1 MQKSIDKIY
10 YAAIYLRLSKEDGDL
25 SSGEKK
31 ESNSIANQRKLIE
44 DYLSRNPEITLV
56 QEFCDD
62 GYTGANFDRPDF
74 QRMMEQVKTGK
85 INCIIVKDLSRFGR
99 DYLEVGDYLEHIF
112 PFLGVRMISINDHY
126 DSEKYLGNTA
136 GMDIAFRNLIY
147 DYYSKD
153 LSKKVKSAMRTKQR
167 NGGYI
172 TCCTYGY
179 KVSPKN

>member
-74 QRMMEQVKTGK
+74 QRMIPADISRRFFRPWASVLLPSTTTTTLHS
-85 INCIIVKDLSRFGR
+85 LSR
-99 DYLEVGDYLEHIF
+99 
-112 PFLGVRMISINDHY
+112 
-126 DSEKYLGNTA
+126 
-136 GMDIAFRNLIY
+136 
-147 DYYSKD
+147 
-153 LSKKVKSAMRTKQR
+153 
-167 NGGYI
+167 
-172 TCCTYGY
+172 
-179 KVSPKN
+179 

>member
-99 DYLEVGDYLEHIF
+99 DYIDSGRYIEKIF
-112 PFLGVRMISINDHY
+112 PSLGIRFIAINDNY
-126 DSEKYLGNTA
+126 DSAQSQQAGNEIILPFKT
-136 GMDIAFRNLIY
+136 
-147 DYYSKD
+147 
-153 LSKKVKSAMRTKQR
+153 
-167 NGGYI
+167 
-172 TCCTYGY
+172 
-179 KVSPKN
+179 

>member
-1 MQKSIDKIY
+1 MQKITDKIY

-74 QRMMEQVKTGK
+74 QRMMEQVKKRK

-99 DYLEVGDYLEHIF
+99 DYIDSGRYIEKIF
-112 PFLGVRMISINDHY
+112 PSLASVLLQSTTTTTLHSLSRQATKSF
-126 DSEKYLGNTA
+126 
-136 GMDIAFRNLIY
+136 FR
-147 DYYSKD
+147 SK
-153 LSKKVKSAMRTKQR
+153 T
-167 NGGYI
+167 
-172 TCCTYGY
+172 
-179 KVSPKN
+179 

>member
-85 INCIIVKDLSRFGR
+85 INCIIVKD
-99 DYLEVGDYLEHIF
+99 DCVIIE
-112 PFLGVRMISINDHY
+112 P
-126 DSEKYLGNTA
+126 TQ
-136 GMDIAFRNLIY
+136 
-147 DYYSKD
+147 KD
-153 LSKKVKSAMRTKQR
+153 LENQGFVAGS
-167 NGGYI
+167 I
-172 TCCTYGY
+172 CF
-179 KVSPKN
+179 